1 MINLELNIE
10 GFNRQ
15 PKTFFS
21 VPYGSQLAVRAMAT
35 MFRQI
40 DRNSAAMPLATT
52 ACAHISR
59 ARKNP
64 IKSIA

>member
-1 MINLELNIE
+1 MINPELKIE

-21 VPYGSQLAVRAMAT
+21 VPYGYQLAVRTMAT
-35 MFRQI
+35 VLRQI

-64 IKSIA
+64 IESIT